1 MGSPI
6 IFRSLCSPPTL
17 AETFPRGHGPC
28 SQRVGREAGIG
39 EAVGT
44 MPTGRPRQVIPGQL
58 NGEAGGQ
65 VGKKT
70 ASEKECTAAAARTPR
85 SETAHSVGSAGA
97 QARAGRASWKPRAS
111 LESCL
116 RTAHRAERAGAPA
129 PTQARRTFDRRSGPT
144 ARAQRRGTC
153 EHLGARAGRR
163 GTSVREH
170 GVELVGAPRREW
182 RTGSAGAPM
191 QEQRIT
197 ARTGAPARARVVRT
211 APHRVSW
218 RSGAEDCLVE
228 SAQAQSAMGP
238 QPRTAGNAWVRS
250 SPAAPF
256 GFQGARPK
264 NKSISKIRPLGVF
277 PRAC

>member
-144 ARAQRRGTC
+144 ATGA
-153 EHLGARAGRR
+153 EHARAAR
-163 GTSVREH
+163 GAEHASTSVREH
-170 GVELVGAPRREW
+170 GVEAPRCE
-182 RTGSAGAPM
+182 S
-191 QEQRIT
+191 T
-197 ARTGAPARARVVRT
+197 A
-211 APHRVSW
+211 
-218 RSGAEDCLVE
+218 
-228 SAQAQSAMGP
+228 
-238 QPRTAGNAWVRS
+238 
-250 SPAAPF
+250 
-256 GFQGARPK
+256 
-264 NKSISKIRPLGVF
+264 
-277 PRAC
+277 

>member
-1 MGSPI
+1 M
-6 IFRSLCSPPTL
+6 
-17 AETFPRGHGPC
+17 ETT
-28 SQRVGREAGIG
+28 SVAGILP
-39 EAVGT
+39 ANSA
-44 MPTGRPRQVIPGQL
+44 PCRARGRPGSH
-58 NGEAGGQ
+58 
-65 VGKKT
+65 
-70 ASEKECTAAAARTPR
+70 ASEAHIRQALRPDSDGRRARE
-85 SETAHSVGSAGA
+85 SGA
-97 QARAGRASWKPRAS
+97 
-111 LESCL
+111 
-116 RTAHRAERAGAPA
+116 
-129 PTQARRTFDRRSGPT
+129 
-144 ARAQRRGTC
+144 RRGTC

-228 SAQAQSAMGP
+228 GAQAQSAMGP

-264 NKSISKIRPLGVF
+264 NKNISNIRPLGVF